1 MIEPGVALT
10 DFALAIENAI
20 FAFVLSRVAGPNA
33 KLRLWFV
40 VFFSAV
46 AFGALLGGITHGFA
60 PSVWIMDREVTWTA
74 TMITIGVAGLGAWM
88 SAAHLRGCEQARI
101 GERIVGWGVFA
112 AYVFVV
118 LFVSQDFKYAIVAY
132 LPATLFLLL
141 SFFGWWRRSQQRAA
155 QIGAIGVLLT
165 FFAAGVQQSSLS
177 LHPAYMNNNV
187 IYHVIQA
194 IALAMVFVSART
206 AVSKTID

>member
-10 DFALAIENAI
+10 DFALAIENAL

-46 AFGALLGGITHGFA
+46 ALGALLGGIAHGFA
-60 PSVWIMDREVTWTA
+60 PSIWIMDREITWTA
-74 TMITIGVAGLGAWM
+74 TMITIGLAGLGAWM
-88 SAAHLRGCEQARI
+88 TAAHLRGCEQARI

-132 LPATLFLLL
+132 LPATLFLLF
-141 SFFGWWRRSQQRAA
+141 SFYGWWRRSRQRAA
-155 QIGAIGVLLT
+155 LIGAVGVLLT
-165 FFAAGVQQSSLS
+165 FAAAGVQQSSQS
-177 LHPAYMNNNV
+177 LHPVYMNNNV

-206 AVSKTID
+206 AVLKNN